1 MAYDGTAVVAS
12 PAPRAGV
19 RVSNRAAQ
27 SVSATSPIVR
37 RLVLLPAAGTSA
49 ATHLIAVD
57 VDTLQGYEVDDF
69 DGLGFSLGKIVK
81 NVGSAVKKAAVDTAH
96 VTGKVVTSK
105 AGKALIGG
113 ALALT
118 GVGIPAAAAIGAATQ
133 GVGTLI
139 RPGGNIGA
147 AAKAGAVGAAG
158 GVAAS
163 VVGKGIRRVAPNV
176 TDISRTAVN
185 KVLPGNPLE
194 TRKMADEKASR
205 RRTAVIG
212 PVRKTEPVKLPPVPD
227 LIHLPVDVPPPPPLG
242 VGPESKNEGNPNNPQ
257 KKPGTSLIR
266 RASAAVERAKKAATL
281 VEQAHVEPAQVYVP
295 QYTPP
300 GAATGADEQTVTP
313 EKSAIGGIPPVVLAA
328 GVVGLLLLMNRR

>member
-12 PAPRAGV
+12 PAPRTGV
-19 RVSNRAAQ
+19 RVSNRAVQ

-37 RLVLLPAAGTSA
+37 RLVLVPAAGTSA
-49 ATHLIAVD
+49 ATRLVAID

-81 NVGSAVKKAAVDTAH
+81 NVANTVKKAAVDTAH
-96 VTGKVVTSK
+96 VTGKVVTST
-105 AGKALIGG
+105 AGKAIIGG

-194 TRKMADEKASR
+194 TRKMAAN

-227 LIHLPVDVPPPPPLG
+227 LIHRPVDVPPPPPPSLLG
-242 VGPESKNEGNPNNPQ
+242 VGPESKNDGNPNNPK
-257 KKPGTSLIR
+257 KKPGTSLIH
-266 RASAAVERAKKAATL
+266 RASTAVERAKKAATL
-281 VEQAHVEPAQVYVP
+281 VQQAQVEPAQVYVP

-313 EKSAIGGIPPVVLAA
+313 EKSAIGGISPVVLAA
-328 GVVGLLLLMNRR
+328 GVVGVLLLMNRR